1 MSRERKKI
9 NLKKMT
15 RKQKI
20 LAVVVLAVAVF
31 GITRACGGKKEAAA
45 PGAQAQKTAVVQ
57 RQDITSTLSAS
68 GSLAAKDSYNITS
81 LVEGKC

>member
-45 PGAQAQKTAVVQ
+45 PGAQAQKTAVMV
-57 RQDITSTLSAS
+57 
-68 GSLAAKDSYNITS
+68 
-81 LVEGKC
+81 

>member
-31 GITRACGGKKEAAA
+31 GITRACGGKKEADA
-45 PGAQAQKTAVVQ
+45 PGAFLSPKGESLCCVSALVPYRVKVWPGWETS
-57 RQDITSTLSAS
+57 ITWEAYSR
-68 GSLAAKDSYNITS
+68 
-81 LVEGKC
+81 

>member
-57 RQDITSTLSAS
+57 RQGPAVSSATVRS
-68 GSLAAKDSYNITS
+68 VRVLPAA
-81 LVEGKC
+81 GAQA